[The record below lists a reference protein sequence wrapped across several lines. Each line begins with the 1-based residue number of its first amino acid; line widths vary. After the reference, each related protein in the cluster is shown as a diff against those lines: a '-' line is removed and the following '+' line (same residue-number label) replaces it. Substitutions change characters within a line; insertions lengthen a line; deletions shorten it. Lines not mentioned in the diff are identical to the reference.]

1 MSQEGIQK
9 SLQIP
14 ELRFPNFS
22 DDEWKTFYL
31 NDLSNKISDGL
42 HSTPNYV
49 DESNIFFINGNN
61 LINGNIIINDN
72 TKCINFK
79 EFQKYNN
86 NLDQNT
92 ILISINGTIGNLS
105 FFNNENIILSK
116 SVAFIKLKE
125 NTDKF
130 FIYYLLQTNKIK
142 YYFES
147 ELTGTTIRNLSL
159 KSLKNMNIKIPT
171 LEEQKKIGTFL
182 SEIDTKIAL
191 MEKKQEELEIFKKY
205 IINNLFN
212 STMIKDGWKSLP
224 LKEFLHEHKLKSTGS
239 EEVYSVSVSKGVVNQ
254 VEHMGR
260 SFSAKNTDKYN
271 LVQPDDIIYT
281 KSPTGDFPYGII
293 KQSHE
298 NKNVIVSP
306 LYGVF
311 KPKTKELGYILENYF
326 ESPVHCHNYLH
337 SLVQIGA
344 KHTMNIT
351 NKTFLSKELYI
362 PVDHNEQKKIYN
374 TLYSLNKK
382 IELVKKEIELVNK
395 YKRGLIQKMFI

>member
-191 MEKKQEELEIFKKY
+191 MEK
-205 IINNLFN
+205 N
-212 STMIKDGWKSLP
+212 
-224 LKEFLHEHKLKSTGS
+224 
-239 EEVYSVSVSKGVVNQ
+239 
-254 VEHMGR
+254 
-260 SFSAKNTDKYN
+260 
-271 LVQPDDIIYT
+271 
-281 KSPTGDFPYGII
+281 
-293 KQSHE
+293 
-298 NKNVIVSP
+298 
-306 LYGVF
+306 
-311 KPKTKELGYILENYF
+311 
-326 ESPVHCHNYLH
+326 
-337 SLVQIGA
+337 
-344 KHTMNIT
+344 
-351 NKTFLSKELYI
+351 
-362 PVDHNEQKKIYN
+362 
-374 TLYSLNKK
+374 
-382 IELVKKEIELVNK
+382 
-395 YKRGLIQKMFI
+395 